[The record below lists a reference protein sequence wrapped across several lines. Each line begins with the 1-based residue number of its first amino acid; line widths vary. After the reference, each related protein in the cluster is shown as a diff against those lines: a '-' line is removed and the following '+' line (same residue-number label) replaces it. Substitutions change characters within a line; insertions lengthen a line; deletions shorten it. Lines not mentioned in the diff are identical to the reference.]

1 MIDYYEID
9 YPALAYGLALYVLG
23 LWIIVDSVAEMHEGE
38 CKLIGLLNRFIQS
51 LQPKIIRAQEN
62 VKASDF
68 FKGELSNL
76 LYLEHCMLC
85 IVAWLN
91 QKMKIKE

>member
-1 MIDYYEID
+1 MIDYT
-9 YPALAYGLALYVLG
+9 AVAYGLALHVLG
-23 LWIIVDSVAEMHEGE
+23 WWIIADATAEMHGGE
-38 CKLIGLLNRFIQS
+38 CKLIGLLNRFIQL
-51 LQPKIIRAQEN
+51 LQPKIVKAQEN

-91 QKMKIKE
+91 QKVKIKE

>member
-1 MIDYYEID
+1 MID
-9 YPALAYGLALYVLG
+9 YPALAYGLALHVLS
-23 LWIIVDSVAEMHEGE
+23 LWIIADAVAEMHKGE
-38 CKLIGLLNRFIQS
+38 CKLIGLLNRFIQL
-51 LQPKIIRAQEN
+51 LQPKIVKAQEN
-62 VKASDF
+62 VNASDF
-68 FKGELSNL
+68 FRGELSSL